1 MDLPVSG
8 FGLVAG
14 KDVELFIINLFITQL
29 LQISDDF
36 VFNFV
41 STRCLFCF
49 ILLIS

>member
-14 KDVELFIINLFITQL
+14 KDVELFIINFFYYLAIK
-29 LQISDDF
+29 ISDDF

-49 ILLIS
+49 ILLTS